1 MVIFLLSKEL
11 ALTPKASPD
20 DKLVA
25 FDDSQ
30 GEASDL
36 RTSCTCEARA
46 ECHSTVGI
54 YRQLLWAEDPTFAG
68 RRGPDTSLWKL
79 SVLAS
84 RQKILPVSRTF
95 GSRGEHFSEA
105 RSKLQLE
112 EPFLFFF

>member
-1 MVIFLLSKEL
+1 MNPEGTEPPGPPSRPTSPKTSVVIFLLSKEL

-25 FDDSQ
+25 FDDSL

-54 YRQLLWAEDPTFAG
+54 CGQLLWAEDPTFAG
-68 RRGPDTSLWKL
+68 RRGPHTSLWKL
-79 SVLAS
+79 SDPS
-84 RQKILPVSRTF
+84 S
-95 GSRGEHFSEA
+95 
-105 RSKLQLE
+105 
-112 EPFLFFF
+112 